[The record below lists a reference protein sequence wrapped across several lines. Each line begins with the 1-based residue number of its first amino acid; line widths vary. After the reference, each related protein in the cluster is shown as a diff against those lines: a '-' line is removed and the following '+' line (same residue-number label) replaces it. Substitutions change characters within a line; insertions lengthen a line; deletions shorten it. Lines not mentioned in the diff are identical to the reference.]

1 MRSAFKFF
9 CILSLSVL
17 SFFSCEASVRGGSMD
32 DVEVEIYDSS
42 SWNGADSVVSD
53 PELGSLVFQ
62 TPAAQDEEIFYI
74 ITLDDGLIEKELGSS
89 KVIVF
94 KNLAMKNYEFTC
106 HAYSEDGTLLASGS
120 SSVMIESGKTN
131 SLNLVLHRVHSAVTY
146 TITVG
151 SFAHG
156 NVSASR
162 TDASAGSLVVL
173 TVEPNAGYE
182 LEPGS
187 ISVTDSD
194 GQSISLT
201 TLTDGVSYRFSMPES
216 NVSVSATFQLETY
229 KFHSTV
235 TSVGSGYNGTAGTD
249 GTYVY
254 FGDWPQTIKGASVT
268 VDETHSITMGGNTYY
283 LGNDGNYYAKMN
295 ASVYFGSNYSFHDG
309 TSITDGSQYYF
320 KVEPI
325 IWRVLNP
332 SDSGEKILLAESIL
346 TSGIPFFESTSTRTS
361 VANTIYANNY
371 EKSQVRAYLNGLSY
385 SNASNSTVSTYQNK
399 GFLYSA
405 FGESARG
412 LILNRSV
419 DNSLGSIY
427 PSGTTSPAASDYT
440 CDNTSDKVFLMSVNE
455 VTTTS
460 YGFSSGTS
468 SGPARKRKS
477 TDYAL
482 ATGAYKNNNGYG
494 WWWLRSPYQPSS
506 TSPSPST
513 CAVRTC
519 SFDGATGNP
528 DADES
533 GGGICPAIRVS
544 F

>member
-94 KNLAMKNYEFTC
+94 KNLAMKNYELTC

-131 SLNLVLHRVHSAVTY
+131 SLNLVLHRVNSDVTY
-146 TITVG
+146 TISVG
-151 SFAHG
+151 SFDFG

-182 LEPGS
+182 LVPGS

-201 TLTDGVSYRFSMPES
+201 TLTDGV
-216 NVSVSATFQLETY
+216 TY

-235 TSVGSGYNGTAGTD
+235 TSVGSGYNGTAGTS

-295 ASVYFGSNYSFHDG
+295 ASVYSDSNYSFHDG

-405 FGESARG
+405 FGESARD

-419 DNSLGSIY
+419 DNSLVSIY

-440 CDNTSDKVFLMSVNE
+440 CNNTSDKVFLMSVNE

-460 YGFSSGTS
+460 YGFSTGTS
-468 SGPARKRKS
+468 SDPARERKP

-482 ATGAYKNNNGYG
+482 ATGAYKSSDGYG
-494 WWWLRSPYQPSS
+494 WWWLRSPYQPPS
-506 TSPSPST
+506 TSTST
-513 CAVRTC
+513 SNYSVRTC